1 MKDVIIIG
9 GGLAGLSAA
18 WRLKHHNILLLE
30 AEDRIGGRVHSE
42 RRGDY
47 WLNWGGHLYA
57 GAGSATDELLKS
69 VGVTSSPVPGKLTA
83 MSLNGRLLLNG
94 RVEMYPF
101 RVPMSWKSRF
111 ALMRA
116 GAKVR
121 AAVIRYGQIAKRRP
135 GEDYRTQQ
143 QRILEFMDNKT
154 FTDFT
159 GKLPTDADAIF
170 RPTVSRSTGSPETI
184 TAGSGVGYFHT
195 VWNKSDGLG
204 RNIDG
209 GPSTL
214 TDTIAKSLNDSVQL
228 NAKVIEVTKKE
239 ASVVVR
245 YIQNGTEYVEEAR
258 YVVLATPATITKN
271 IVTNMDPELSDAL
284 GKITYGPHVSVA
296 FLTNEKE
303 AQVWDDIYSFAT
315 PKRAFDVILNQT
327 NLIRSREKKRKPGS
341 SIMTFSPGESGRRL
355 IDKSDNDIIELVLK
369 DLDDIFPGF
378 SSQVVEARVN
388 KYPFGSAYIFPG
400 RAEIQPTLLKPD
412 DRLFLA
418 GDYLGSTYTETAVQS
433 GFTAAQEI
441 NSLLGAETNKN
452 LAASSI
458 PRPRALENLHE
469 LLNPNETSMN

>member
-18 WRLKHHNILLLE
+18 WRLKHHDILLLE
-30 AEDRIGGRVHSE
+30 SDNRIGGRVHSE

-57 GAGSATDELLKS
+57 GSGSATDELLKS
-69 VGVTSSPVPGKLTA
+69 VGVAASPVPGTLTA
-83 MSLNGRLLLNG
+83 MSLNGKLLLNG
-94 RVEMYPF
+94 SVEMYPF

-121 AAVIRYGQIAKRRP
+121 ASVIRYGQIAKRRP

-143 QRILEFMDNKT
+143 QRILEFMDDRT
-154 FTDFT
+154 FTEFT
-159 GKLPTDADAIF
+159 GKLPTDADSIF

-204 RNIDG
+204 RNIEG

-214 TDTIAKSLNDSVQL
+214 TDTIAKALIESIEL
-228 NAKVIEVTKKE
+228 NANVIEVLQKKD
-239 ASVVVR
+239 SVTVR
-245 YIQNGTEYVEEAR
+245 YIQNGIEYVEEAR
-258 YVVLATPATITKN
+258 YVVMATPAPITRKIAKN
-271 IVTNMDPELSDAL
+271 IDADL
-284 GKITYGPHVSVA
+284 GEALDQVTYGPHVSAA
-296 FLTNEKE
+296 FLTDETE
-303 AQVWDDIYSFAT
+303 PQVWDNVYSFAT
-315 PKRAFDVILNQT
+315 PKRAFDIILNQT
-327 NLIRSREKKRKPGS
+327 NLIRARENKRQPGS
-341 SIMTFSPGESGRRL
+341 SIMTFSPGESGSRL
-355 IDKSDNDIIELVLK
+355 IDKPEEEIIETILS

-378 SSQVVEARVN
+378 SNHVVEARVN

-400 RAEIQPTLLKPD
+400 RAKIQPILTKPD
-412 DRLFLA
+412 GRLFLA

-433 GFTAAQEI
+433 GFTAAQSI
-441 NSLLGAETNKN
+441 NSLLGADTNKY
-452 LAASSI
+452 LSASSQK
-458 PRPRALENLHE
+458 PSNVHE
-469 LLNPNETSMN
+469 LANYNKTMMN